1 MLYIIW
7 SIWYLNIDNWSAR
20 YTVVGIWCGVI
31 WVRKVW
37 KYQKGQPEAVN
48 RGMKW
53 PKQKGQKDK
62 QRSIKHYTE
71 N

>member
-1 MLYIIW
+1 MRSDMSKKSLKIP
-7 SIWYLNIDNWSAR
+7 
-20 YTVVGIWCGVI
+20 
-31 WVRKVW
+31 
-37 KYQKGQPEAVN
+37 KGQPEAVN